1 MKQILIIILF
11 ILTSNRIIAQND
23 ILYSF
28 QDEKTEFIGFK
39 DKNGIIKIE
48 AKFSILTVGKFINII
63 PVTEYTNQGTENY
76 YLLKNGEKVGY
87 DSLWVYDIT
96 YDCEKEGFIRYRDG
110 KRKIGLFNKDG
121 NVTIPSEYM
130 YLSQVQNSV
139 IKAMKN
145 GKTYLIDTTNHI
157 LIKNFDESRYIDY
170 FSLEIEEKPSLELIK
185 RSYLSED
192 GKYYN
197 FVDNYRLFENWFLNS
212 FTKNLE
218 KKDLI
223 NNIYEKP
230 IYWTDDKGWSTK
242 NSQDFINDN
251 YQVLK
256 EKFLQFLKEEA
267 TQWTKDQQKELQLI
281 IGHTSNY
288 DNLYLHILTSR
299 KSESWKTQSTNPN
312 ILAIYEILVES
323 ENHDTD
329 YWWCGIGASD
339 MAQVFYKFTPKDWQE
354 LEEDLKY
361 WTNFQLEMF
370 IYGILDEGLSNQQ
383 QFDLIIPLLKI
394 GKLPDRQSNDIA
406 FTVLDEMY
414 FLDILF
420 EKLKEEPTTLPKMKE
435 IFELLEVEAYD
446 EAFLILK
453 KKIYG

>member
-1 MKQILIIILF
+1 MWFFRKKNNPFKRDSNNIKALPEYQSKSQNSSILKVYHAIMKETSNSFWDFHVDKKAMIAHVESMNKASLKALREDIPNWTDSQRNYFREILWAATDFDKTVRWARILF
-11 ILTSNRIIAQND
+11 ADQWKLTKIRSTIYDIYLPIFLFSIFEIRIID
-23 ILYSF
+23 
-28 QDEKTEFIGFK
+28 
-39 DKNGIIKIE
+39 
-48 AKFSILTVGKFINII
+48 
-63 PVTEYTNQGTENY
+63 YT
-76 YLLKNGEKVGY
+76 
-87 DSLWVYDIT
+87 
-96 YDCEKEGFIRYRDG
+96 YRTDVLP
-110 KRKIGLFNKDG
+110 K
-121 NVTIPSEYM
+121 
-130 YLSQVQNSV
+130 
-139 IKAMKN
+139 IKA
-145 GKTYLIDTTNHI
+145 
-157 LIKNFDESRYIDY
+157 
-170 FSLEIEEKPSLELIK
+170 
-185 RSYLSED
+185 LSASD
-192 GKYYN
+192 
-197 FVDNYRLFENWFLNS
+197 
-212 FTKNLE
+212 
-218 KKDLI
+218 
-223 NNIYEKP
+223 
-230 IYWTDDKGWSTK
+230 
-242 NSQDFINDN
+242 
-251 YQVLK
+251 
-256 EKFLQFLKEEA
+256 LQFLKEEA

-370 IYGILDEGLSNQQ
+370 IYGILDEGFSNQQ

-446 EAFLILK
+446 EAFSILK